1 MPRNTTTTDC
11 QELLNQAT
19 MYYEGIGVEQ
29 SVRKAFTLFEQIAKS
44 KTKKNE
50 VNKQDVK
57 SKAKATVAK
66 AQYML
71 GFMYKHGQGVE
82 RSNTIANEWWA
93 QSAANGDEEAINVL
107 KLLKDYERRRQM
119 SLEECEKRRRI
130 FKRIQ
135 IHSYTHL
142 YNLN

>member
-44 KTKKNE
+44 KTKTKKNQ

-119 SLEECEKRRRI
+119 SLEAYEKRRRI
-130 FKRIQ
+130 F
-135 IHSYTHL
+135 
-142 YNLN
+142 

>member
-44 KTKKNE
+44 K
-50 VNKQDVK
+50 NKQDVK

-82 RSNTIANEWWA
+82 RSNTIANNEWWT

-107 KLLKDYERRRQM
+107 KLLKDYERKRQM
-119 SLEECEKRRRI
+119 SLEEYEKRRRI
-130 FKRIQ
+130 F
-135 IHSYTHL
+135 
-142 YNLN
+142 